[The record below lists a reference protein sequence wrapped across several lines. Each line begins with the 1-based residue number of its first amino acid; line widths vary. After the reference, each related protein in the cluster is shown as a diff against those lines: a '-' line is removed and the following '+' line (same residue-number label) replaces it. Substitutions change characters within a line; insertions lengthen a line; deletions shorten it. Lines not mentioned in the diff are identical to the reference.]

1 MGRHILG
8 VWETCTESSSSA
20 SELAGRAPATHLP
33 TLSAPRSGSDLRMW
47 WKRSA
52 GPLGGVFQH
61 RRNSSACGEET
72 IRRSVI
78 FFDVRVAAAARGGT
92 CFGRAE
98 RAGEGCDGH
107 QGVDGAAAV
116 PMDGG
121 ETLGGVGRPQTAD
134 DGLRRVVSGSEEGDV
149 AAVCK
154 ATRRAKHR

>member
-1 MGRHILG
+1 
-8 VWETCTESSSSA
+8 
-20 SELAGRAPATHLP
+20 
-33 TLSAPRSGSDLRMW
+33 MW

-52 GPLGGVFQH
+52 CPLGGVFQH

-78 FFDVRVAAAARGGT
+78 FFNVEVAAAAARGGT

-98 RAGEGCDGH
+98 RAGEGCDGQ

-116 PMDGG
+116 PLDGG
-121 ETLGGVGRPQTAD
+121 EALGGVGRPQTAD

-154 ATRRAKHR
+154 ATRRAKLR